1 MLPILSVPEFKT
13 KLPST
18 GKTIKF
24 RPFLVKEEKVLLI
37 ALQDGEK
44 QSIIEAVVALLKN
57 CVLSKVDIDKL
68 PTFDIEWLFMQ
79 IRSKSVGE
87 EIQMTLGHNDDKSCK
102 ERTNIIFKIEDLSIS
117 GSISDGKIE
126 LADGIGIKL
135 KYPTYSNDKMMERN
149 AENLFVMVKENV
161 EYVYDSENVYDEFT
175 EHEMDVWLEH
185 LNQQQFEKILVF
197 FTDGPSLSHLIEWEC
212 EKCGEKDYA
221 LVEGLKD
228 FFMLA

>member
-1 MLPILSVPEFKT
+1 MLPTLSIPEFKT

-57 CVLSKVDIDKL
+57 CVLSKIDIDKL

-79 IRSKSVGE
+79 IRAKSVGE
-87 EIQMTLGHNDDKSCK
+87 EIEMTLGHHDDKGCK
-102 ERTNIIFKIEDLSIS
+102 ARTKYIFKIEDLTIN
-117 GSISDGKIE
+117 GSVSDGKIE
-126 LADGIGIKL
+126 LADGVGIKL
-135 KYPTYSNDKMMERN
+135 KYPTYSDDKMMERN

-161 EYVYDSENVYDEFT
+161 EYVYDSENIYDEFT
-175 EHEMDVWLEH
+175 EEEMDNWLEH
-185 LNQQQFEKILVF
+185 LNQQQFEKILAF

-212 EKCGEKDYA
+212 EECKEKDYA

-228 FFMLA
+228 FFMLV